1 MPRYI
6 VELISFSIVVGFVL
20 YLTLHGE
27 DNNFNTLFPVLS
39 IYALGGLKLLPAFQ
53 SIFVYLTAIK
63 ANINAYENI
72 KENLIEAKNQ
82 DVKKIFIDDITK
94 SVAMDLNNQ
103 LEFKDVNFKYLND
116 KQKDSFNLID
126 LNLKIKKNQTIG
138 IVGRSGSGKS
148 TIIDLIA
155 GLIIPDKGEIL
166 IDEKKMTEENKFF
179 WQKNI
184 SLVSQTIYLA
194 DTSIK
199 ENIAFGIPLK
209 RDR

>member
-1 MPRYI
+1 MVRI
-6 VELISFSIVVGFVL
+6 IILILFSSFI
-20 YLTLHGE
+20 YLC
-27 DNNFNTLFPVLS
+27 S
-39 IYALGGLKLLPAFQ
+39 GGLKLLPAFQ

-126 LNLKIKKNQTIG
+126 LNLRIKNQTIG
-138 IVGRSGSGKS
+138 IVGRSFRKINHYRFNCWTDYS
-148 TIIDLIA
+148 
-155 GLIIPDKGEIL
+155 
-166 IDEKKMTEENKFF
+166 
-179 WQKNI
+179 
-184 SLVSQTIYLA
+184 
-194 DTSIK
+194 
-199 ENIAFGIPLK
+199 
-209 RDR
+209 

>member
-82 DVKKIFIDDITK
+82 DVKKSLLMI
-94 SVAMDLNNQ
+94 LQ
-103 LEFKDVNFKYLND
+103 
-116 KQKDSFNLID
+116 NL
-126 LNLKIKKNQTIG
+126 
-138 IVGRSGSGKS
+138 
-148 TIIDLIA
+148 
-155 GLIIPDKGEIL
+155 
-166 IDEKKMTEENKFF
+166 
-179 WQKNI
+179 
-184 SLVSQTIYLA
+184 
-194 DTSIK
+194 
-199 ENIAFGIPLK
+199 
-209 RDR
+209 

>member
-166 IDEKKMTEENKFF
+166 IDEKN
-179 WQKNI
+179 
-184 SLVSQTIYLA
+184 
-194 DTSIK
+194 D
-199 ENIAFGIPLK
+199 
-209 RDR
+209 